1 MFRSRN
7 YVPGADAPPP
17 LHPPTPIPEET
28 ASPPPAAGRGD
39 ELLLESLLI
48 SSSSSTPGAAA
59 ANEMNL
65 ERWPIFSLLDTE
77 FTGTIKMVCVFGNN
91 GNEAIV
97 VDHDD
102 DVYAIGSNSCCCL
115 GFGYQT
121 STLSP
126 RKVEALCKK
135 DIKTFAYGSGPH
147 VVCITGSGDLYS
159 WGHNG
164 YSQLG
169 NGTTSQGVSPTVVT
183 ALCNKKISQI
193 ACGSHHSLART
204 DEGEVFSWGYNSCG
218 QIGSG
223 TTNNQVT
230 PRKVGGVLNGLK
242 IVDIAC
248 GQTSSMALSSQGD
261 IYAWGYNGNGQLGIG
276 NTTNQP
282 TPRISLLTGQ
292 VVIVKIVCGYAH
304 ALALTDAGEIYV
316 WGANS
321 YGQLGTSTKC
331 NTLTPVKIAEEFGRF
346 VDIAA
351 CHYNHISA
359 AVNHTGK
366 VYMWGQCRN
375 QSIQT
380 PTETKFVHVVD
391 VFACFATPSV
401 TPYPMSVEHS
411 RLGSLN
417 KSIEQAFDDKST
429 ADITFKVNGVQIYAH
444 KAILKIRSQYF
455 QGMFRSPFTESTQDV
470 IEVSQFSYDVYRA
483 FLEFLYTDQINMEP
497 EDAIH
502 VMDLAN
508 AYCEPKLK
516 LLCERII
523 KQGITT
529 CNAAHLYSAAL
540 KYKNAELEE
549 FCFRFALNHMTAVV
563 QSEAFVKL
571 NDTLMK
577 DFILKASMQGAFK
590 T

>member
-1 MFRSRN
+1 MFRSRVYN
-7 YVPGADAPPP
+7 PPGGDPPPP
-17 LHPPTPIPEET
+17 LHPPTPVPDE
-28 ASPPPAAGRGD
+28 SPPSAAPGD
-39 ELLLESLLI
+39 EILLESLLI
-48 SSSSSTPGAAA
+48 TATRTGNVAAA

-65 ERWPIFSLLDTE
+65 ERWPIFSLLDND

-97 VDHDD
+97 VDHND

-147 VVCITGSGDLYS
+147 VLCVTGSGELFS

-169 NGTTSQGVSPTVVT
+169 NGTTNQGVSPTPVT
-183 ALCNKKISQI
+183 SLGNKKIVQI

-204 DEGEVFSWGYNSCG
+204 EEGEVFAWGYNSCG

-242 IVDIAC
+242 ITDIAC

-292 VVIVKIVCGYAH
+292 VVVVKIVCGYAH

-331 NTLTPVKIAEEFGRF
+331 NTLTPVKIAEEYGRF

-359 AVNHTGK
+359 AVNHSGK

-380 PTETKFVHVVD
+380 PTETKFAHVVD

-411 RLGSLN
+411 KLGSLN
-417 KSIEQAFDDKST
+417 QSIEQAFDDRST
-429 ADITFKVNGVQIYAH
+429 ADITFQVNGVSIYAH

-455 QGMFRSPFTESTQDV
+455 QGMFRSPFTESSQDV

-483 FLEFLYTDQINMEP
+483 FLEFLYTDQVTMEP

-502 VMDLAN
+502 LMDLAN

-516 LLCERII
+516 YLCERII

-529 CNAAHLYSAAL
+529 SNAAHLYSAAL
-540 KYKNAELEE
+540 KYKNEDLQE
-549 FCFRFALNHMTAVV
+549 FCFRFSLNHMTAVV
-563 QSEAFVKL
+563 QSEAFIKL
-571 NDTLMK
+571 DNDLMK
-577 DFILKASMQGAFK
+577 SFILKASEQGAFK